1 MDDGLDAALLS
12 GQMSPRDFVR
22 RVASTGQLS
31 VEQTSALWS
40 VAGVVDENWV
50 PDKTVTQP
58 TSTTTPG
65 SGGTSVT
72 LPALSPA
79 FIHADDAALWAHR
92 RIGARRDREYGGV
105 ILRNLQGY
113 FLPQSRSVVRGL
125 SLTSA
130 TSSAPARMAVSCRLP
145 VTAAPGFI
153 IPIRRITNRLPVPTR
168 RCPSIR

>member
-1 MDDGLDAALLS
+1 MSIYYRTQGRALLKYRCSLTSAEAALFKVEADGSVVDDGLDAALLS

-58 TSTTTPG
+58 TSTTTQG

-79 FIHADDAALWAHR
+79 FIHADD
-92 RIGARRDREYGGV
+92 
-105 ILRNLQGY
+105 
-113 FLPQSRSVVRGL
+113 
-125 SLTSA
+125 
-130 TSSAPARMAVSCRLP
+130 
-145 VTAAPGFI
+145 
-153 IPIRRITNRLPVPTR
+153 
-168 RCPSIR
+168 